1 MAAADQP
8 VCPRHGRPAVASRVR
23 LNPDGTQEV
32 EYLCEIDLAEEQMSS
47 RFGGRGS
54 SLFDDFFSD
63 FFGDGQSSG
72 GAGARRPAAAQRQV
86 ERVDVTQFF
95 SDATRELLQRAAQTA
110 VEWGS
115 LDLDSEHLLHA
126 ALQDDVVRHVLRQID
141 ADAEAI
147 AAEIEEGA
155 DKAQRT
161 DVSPSLAPDA
171 KAALL
176 AAYEESREL
185 GSSYVGPEHVLLA
198 LARDDESEAGQL
210 LQRFGVSHTKLRGAV
225 IRGVEAGGGTR
236 ETSKT
241 PTLDQYGRDLT
252 QMAREG
258 KLDPVIGRADEI
270 EQTIEILSRRTKN
283 NPALIGD
290 PGVGKTAIVEG
301 IAQRIVNDEV
311 PETLTDRRV
320 VQLDLAGMVAGSK
333 YRGEFEERLKKV
345 IDEIV
350 ENEGNI
356 ILFVD
361 ELHTLVGAGAAEG
374 AMDAGNMLKPA
385 LARGEMHVIG
395 ATTLDEYRKDV
406 EGDPALERRFQPVF
420 VREPTVDETI
430 EILHGLKDRYE
441 AFHRVRISNEA
452 IVAAAELSDRYIRD
466 RFLPD
471 KAIDLIDQASARV
484 RLRNRTKDDDTRNL
498 EEDLRRLARER
509 DQATTA
515 EDYDRAGQLT
525 DQMESRRGELDDRQ
539 KRRQRAPEVTA
550 DDIAVVVS
558 RATGIPISQL
568 TTEERQRLLD
578 LEQQLH
584 GRIVGQEEAVKAV
597 AEAVRRSRAG
607 LGDPRKPIGSFLFLG
622 PTGVG
627 KTELARTLA
636 DALFGSEDLMVR
648 FDMSEFQERHTVS
661 RLVGAPPGY
670 VGYEE
675 AGQLTEQVRRR
686 PYSVLLF
693 DEIEKAHPDV
703 FNILL
708 QILDDGRLTD
718 AQGRTVDFKNTV
730 VIMTS
735 NLGADRIQQQARTN
749 EPFEQLKNDLMQ
761 ILRQSFRPEFIN
773 RIDEIIV
780 FRALTEEQLVDITHL
795 LLDRLERRLRAQH
808 IELEFTQE
816 AVRLLARE
824 GYDPEFGARPLARTI
839 QRLVENELSRMVLSG
854 EVEPGDKVQVEADG
868 GELKF
873 DVERGAASQEVTA
886 WSKESEA
893 AQTPEPATAR

>member
-1 MAAADQP
+1 MMAAANQP
-8 VCPRHGRPAVASRVR
+8 VCQRHGRPAVASRVR
-23 LNPDGTQEV
+23 LRPDGTQEV
-32 EYLCEIDLAEEQMSS
+32 EYLCELDLATEQMSR
-47 RFGGRGS
+47 RFGGG

-63 FFGDGQSSG
+63 FFGNGPSERARG
-72 GAGARRPAAAQRQV
+72 GAAAPQRQV
-86 ERVDVTQFF
+86 ERVDITEFF
-95 SDATRELLQRAAQTA
+95 SEATRELLQRAAQTA
-110 VEWGS
+110 VEWGN
-115 LDLDSEHLLHA
+115 LDLDSDHLLYA
-126 ALQDDVVRHVLRQID
+126 ALENDVVRHVLREID
-141 ADAEAI
+141 ADPDAI
-147 AAEIEEGA
+147 AAEIEEEAEKGS
-155 DKAQRT
+155 RT
-161 DVSPSLAPDA
+161 DVAPSLSPDA

-176 AAYEESREL
+176 AAYDESREL
-185 GSSYVGPEHVLLA
+185 GDSYVGPEHVLLA
-198 LARDDESEAGQL
+198 LARDDESQAGQL
-210 LQRFGVSHTKLRGAV
+210 LRQFGISHTRLRGAV
-225 IRGVEAGGGTR
+225 IRGVEAGGAR
-236 ETSKT
+236 ESSKT

-252 QMAREG
+252 ALAREG

-301 IAQRIVNDEV
+301 IAQRIVNEEV
-311 PETLTDRRV
+311 PETLTGRRV
-320 VQLDLAGMVAGSK
+320 VQLDLAGMVAGTK

-345 IDEIV
+345 IDEIT
-350 ENEGNI
+350 ENQENI

-361 ELHTLVGAGAAEG
+361 ELHTLVGAGGAEG

-385 LARGEMHVIG
+385 LARGELHVIG

-406 EGDPALERRFQPVF
+406 EGDPALERRFQPVL

-441 AFHRVRISNEA
+441 AFHRVRISDEA

-484 RLRNRTKDDDTRNL
+484 RLRNRTKDDDTRSL

-515 EDYDRAGQLT
+515 EDYDRAGQLK
-525 DQMESRRGELDDRQ
+525 DQMDTRRGELEERQ
-539 KRRQRAPEVTA
+539 TRRQRAPEVTA
-550 DDIAVVVS
+550 EDIAEVVS
-558 RATGIPISQL
+558 RATGIPVSQL
-568 TTEERQRLLD
+568 TTEERKRLLE

-584 GRIVGQEEAVKAV
+584 GRVVGQDEAVSAV

-636 DALFGSEDLMVR
+636 EALFGSENLMVR

-718 AQGRTVDFKNTV
+718 AQGRTIDFKNTV

-749 EPFEQLKNDLMQ
+749 EPFEQLQEDLMD

-780 FRALTEEQLVDITHL
+780 FRALTEEQLVEITQL
-795 LLDRLERRLRAQH
+795 LVDRLARRLRAQH
-808 IELEFTQE
+808 IEVDFSQQAL
-816 AVRLLARE
+816 RLLARQ

-839 QRLVENELSRMVLSG
+839 QRRVENELSRMVLG
-854 EVEPGDKVQVEADG
+854 GDVEPGDKVLVEADG
-868 GELKF
+868 DELKF
-873 DVERGAASQEVTA
+873 DVEKGGASQEVAA
-886 WSKESEA
+886 WSEEREA
-893 AQTPEPATAR
+893 ARAGVT

>member
-1 MAAADQP
+1 M
-8 VCPRHGRPAVASRVR
+8 R

-63 FFGDGQSSG
+63 FFGDAQSTG
-72 GAGARRPAAAQRQV
+72 GAVGAARRPVAPQRQV
-86 ERVDVTQFF
+86 ERVDVTQYF

-110 VEWGS
+110 VEWGN
-115 LDLDSEHLLHA
+115 LDLDSDHLLYA
-126 ALQDDVVRHVLRQID
+126 AVQDDVVRHVLGQID
-141 ADAEAI
+141 ADPEAI
-147 AAEIEEGA
+147 AAEIEEAA
-155 DKAQRT
+155 DKGKRT
-161 DVSPSLAPDA
+161 DVSPSLSPDA

-176 AAYEESREL
+176 AAYDESRDL
-185 GSSYVGPEHVLLA
+185 GASYVGPEHVLLA
-198 LARDDESEAGQL
+198 LARDDESEAGRL
-210 LQRFGVSHTKLRGAV
+210 LQRFGVSHTKLRGGV

-252 QMAREG
+252 EMAREG

-283 NPALIGD
+283 NPALVGD

-311 PETLTDRRV
+311 PETLAGRRV

-333 YRGEFEERLKKV
+333 YRGEFEERLKNV
-345 IDEIV
+345 IEEIT

-406 EGDPALERRFQPVF
+406 EGDPALERRFQPVL

-452 IVAAAELSDRYIRD
+452 IVAAAELSDRYVRD

-484 RLRNRTKDDDTRNL
+484 RLRTKTKDDGTRSL

-509 DQATTA
+509 DQATAA
-515 EDYDRAGQLT
+515 EDYDRAGGLK
-525 DQMESRRGELDDRQ
+525 DQIESRRGDIDDRQ
-539 KRRQRAPEVTA
+539 KKRQRPAEVTA
-550 DDIAVVVS
+550 DDIAEVVS
-558 RATGIPISQL
+558 RATGIPVSQL
-568 TTEERQRLLD
+568 TTEERQRLLE
-578 LEQQLH
+578 LEQRLH
-584 GRIVGQEEAVKAV
+584 RRVVGQEEAVRAI

-607 LGDPRKPIGSFLFLG
+607 LGDPRRPIGSFLFLG

-627 KTELARTLA
+627 KTELARALA
-636 DALFGSEDLMVR
+636 DAMFGSEDLMVR

-670 VGYEE
+670 VGYAE
-675 AGQLTEQVRRR
+675 AGQLTEAVRRR
-686 PYSVLLF
+686 PYAVLLF

-718 AQGRTVDFKNTV
+718 AQGRTVDFKNAV

-735 NLGADRIQQQARTN
+735 NLGAERIQHHARSD
-749 EPFEQLKNDLMQ
+749 EPFEQLQDDMMD
-761 ILRQSFRPEFIN
+761 ILRHSFRPEFIN
-773 RIDEIIV
+773 RIDEIII
-780 FRALTEEQLVDITHL
+780 FRALTEEQLADITRL
-795 LLDRLERRLRAQH
+795 LLDRLVRRLRAQH
-808 IELEFTQE
+808 IEVEFSDA
-816 AVRLLARE
+816 AVKLLAKE
-824 GYDPEFGARPLARTI
+824 GYDPEYGARPLRRTI
-839 QRLVENELSRMVLSG
+839 QRLVENDLSRQVLSG
-854 EVEPGDKVQVEADG
+854 EIEPADKVLVDAEGDD
-868 GELKF
+868 LKF
-873 DVERGAASQEVTA
+873 EVEKGAAPQEVSNA
-886 WSKESEA
+886 DADEMLVASQSES
-893 AQTPEPATAR
+893 

>member
-1 MAAADQP
+1 MQ
-8 VCPRHGRPAVASRVR
+8 
-23 LNPDGTQEV
+23 
-32 EYLCEIDLAEEQMSS
+32 
-47 RFGGRGS
+47 
-54 SLFDDFFSD
+54 
-63 FFGDGQSSG
+63 
-72 GAGARRPAAAQRQV
+72 
-86 ERVDVTQFF
+86 
-95 SDATRELLQRAAQTA
+95 
-110 VEWGS
+110 
-115 LDLDSEHLLHA
+115 
-126 ALQDDVVRHVLRQID
+126 
-141 ADAEAI
+141 
-147 AAEIEEGA
+147 
-155 DKAQRT
+155 
-161 DVSPSLAPDA
+161 
-171 KAALL
+171 
-176 AAYEESREL
+176 
-185 GSSYVGPEHVLLA
+185 
-198 LARDDESEAGQL
+198 
-210 LQRFGVSHTKLRGAV
+210 
-225 IRGVEAGGGTR
+225 
-236 ETSKT
+236 
-241 PTLDQYGRDLT
+241 
-252 QMAREG
+252 
-258 KLDPVIGRADEI
+258 
-270 EQTIEILSRRTKN
+270 ILSRRTKN
-283 NPALIGD
+283 NPVLIGE
-290 PGVGKTAIVEG
+290 PGVGKTAVVEG
-301 IAQRIVNDEV
+301 LAARISSNNV
-311 PETLTDRRV
+311 PELLKGKQIYT
-320 VQLDLAGMVAGSK
+320 LDLAALVAGSK

-345 IDEIV
+345 IDEV
-350 ENEGNI
+350 TEAEGSV

-361 ELHTLVGAGAAEG
+361 ELHTLVGAGGAEG

-385 LARGEMHVIG
+385 LARGELHVIG

-484 RLRNRTKDDDTRNL
+484 RLRTRTKDGDTRSL

-509 DQATTA
+509 DQATAA
-515 EDYDRAGQLT
+515 EDYDRAGQLK
-525 DQMESRRGELDDRQ
+525 DQIDSRRGDLDDKH
-539 KRRQRAPEVTA
+539 KRRQRPAEVTA
-550 DDIAVVVS
+550 EDIAEVVS
-558 RATGIPISQL
+558 RATGIPVSQL

-584 GRIVGQEEAVKAV
+584 GRIVGQDEAVKAV

-636 DALFGSEDLMVR
+636 EALFGSENLMVR

-749 EPFEQLKNDLMQ
+749 EPFEQLKEDLMQ
-761 ILRQSFRPEFIN
+761 TLRQSFRPEFIN

-780 FRALTEEQLVDITHL
+780 FRALTEEQLVDITQL

-808 IELEFTQE
+808 IEVEFSET
-816 AVRLLARE
+816 AVELLARE

-839 QRLVENELSRMVLSG
+839 RRRVENELSRMVLSG
-854 EVEPGDKVQVEADG
+854 EVEPGDKVHVEADG
-868 GELKF
+868 NELRF
-873 DVERGAASQEVTA
+873 DVGKGEASQEVTA
-886 WSKESEA
+886 WSGEPEA
-893 AQTPEPATAR
+893 AQTPEPTAAR

>member
-1 MAAADQP
+1 M
-8 VCPRHGRPAVASRVR
+8 GR
-23 LNPDGTQEV
+23 L
-32 EYLCEIDLAEEQMSS
+32 
-47 RFGGRGS
+47 GGRGS
-54 SLFDDFFSD
+54 LFDEFFSD
-63 FFGDGQSSG
+63 FFDR
-72 GAGARRPAAAQRQV
+72 GAGAGSATPAQERQV

-95 SDATRELLQRAAQTA
+95 SDATRQLLQRAAQTA
-110 VEWGS
+110 LEWGS
-115 LDLDSEHLLHA
+115 LDLDSDHLLYA
-126 ALQDDVVRHVLRQID
+126 ALQDDVVRHVLSQVD
-141 ADAEAI
+141 ADPEAI
-147 AAEIEEGA
+147 MAQIEEEA
-155 DKAQRT
+155 EKAERT
-161 DVSPSLAPDA
+161 DVAPSLSPDA

-176 AAYEESREL
+176 AAYQESREL
-185 GSSYVGPEHVLLA
+185 DSSYVGPEHVLLA
-198 LARDDESEAGQL
+198 LARDEESAAGEL
-210 LQRFGVSHTKLRGAV
+210 MQRFGLSHTKLRGAV
-225 IRGVEAGGGTR
+225 IRGVEGGAAR
-236 ETSKT
+236 EASNT
-241 PTLDQYGRDLT
+241 PTLDQFGRDLS
-252 QMAREG
+252 QDAREG

-311 PETLTDRRV
+311 PETLADRRV

-345 IDEIV
+345 IDEIT
-350 ENEGNI
+350 ENEGSI

-385 LARGEMHVIG
+385 LARGELHVIG

-406 EGDPALERRFQPVF
+406 EGDPALERRFQPVL

-441 AFHRVRISNEA
+441 AFHRVRISDEA
-452 IVAAAELSDRYIRD
+452 ILAAAELSDRYIRD

-471 KAIDLIDQASARV
+471 KAIDLIDQAGARV
-484 RLRNRTKDDDTRNL
+484 RLRTKTKDDETRSL

-515 EDYDRAGQLT
+515 EDYDRAGSLRDELDSRQGEL
-525 DQMESRRGELDDRQ
+525 EERRRG
-539 KRRQRAPEVTA
+539 RQRAPEVTA
-550 DDIAVVVS
+550 EDIAEIVS
-558 RATGIPISQL
+558 RATGIPVSQL
-568 TTEERQRLLD
+568 TAEERERLLR

-584 GRIVGQEEAVKAV
+584 ERIVGQDEAVSAV
-597 AEAVRRSRAG
+597 AEAIRRSRAG
-607 LGDPRKPIGSFLFLG
+607 LGDPNRPVGSFLFLG

-627 KTELARTLA
+627 KTELARALA
-636 DALFGSEDLMVR
+636 EVLFGDESLMVR

-718 AQGRTVDFKNTV
+718 AQGRTVDFKHAV

-735 NLGADRIQQQARTN
+735 NLGADRIQQFARQGGD
-749 EPFEQLKNDLMQ
+749 FEGLKEDLMQ
-761 ILRQSFRPEFIN
+761 VLRQSFRPEFIN

-780 FRALTEEQLVDITHL
+780 FRALDDRQLAEITRL
-795 LLDRLERRLRAQH
+795 LLDKLARRLRAQH
-808 IELEFTQE
+808 IEVEFTDA
-816 AVRLLARE
+816 AVELLAHE
-824 GYDPEFGARPLARTI
+824 GFDPEFGARPLRRTI

-854 EVEPGDKVQVEADG
+854 TVNEGDRITVDAADG
-868 GELKF
+868 ELSF
-873 DVERGAASQEVTA
+873 EVDFGAMEDA
-886 WSKESEA
+886 EA
-893 AQTPEPATAR
+893 REPAAATGR

>member
-8 VCPRHGRPAVASRVR
+8 VCQRHGRPAVASRVR
-23 LNPDGTQEV
+23 LRPDGTQEV
-32 EYLCEIDLAEEQMSS
+32 EYLCDIDLAEERMG
-47 RFGGRGS
+47 RLGGGRHS
-54 SLFDDFFSD
+54 VFDDFFSD
-63 FFGDGQSSG
+63 CVGEGGGQ
-72 GAGARRPAAAQRQV
+72 GARRAAPQGQV

-95 SDATRELLQRAAQTA
+95 SDATRELLQRGAQTA
-110 VEWGS
+110 LEWGS
-115 LDLDSEHLLHA
+115 LDLDTDHLLYA
-126 ALQDDVVRHVLRQID
+126 ALQDDVVRHVLRQVD
-141 ADAEAI
+141 ADPEAI
-147 AAEIEEGA
+147 AAQVEEEA
-155 DKAQRT
+155 ERAERT
-161 DVSPSLAPDA
+161 DVAPSLSPDA

-185 GSSYVGPEHVLLA
+185 ESSYVGPEHVLLA
-198 LARDDESEAGQL
+198 LARDEESQAGQL
-210 LQRFGVSHTKLRGAV
+210 LQRFGLTHTKLRGAV
-225 IRGVEAGGGTR
+225 IRGVEGGAAR
-236 ETSKT
+236 ETSAT
-241 PTLDQYGRDLT
+241 PTLDQFGRDLT
-252 QMAREG
+252 QDAREG

-345 IDEIV
+345 IDEIT

-385 LARGEMHVIG
+385 LARGELHVIG

-406 EGDPALERRFQPVF
+406 EGDPALERRFQPVL

-441 AFHRVRISNEA
+441 AFHRVRISEEA

-471 KAIDLIDQASARV
+471 KAIDLIDQAGARV
-484 RLRNRTKDDDTRNL
+484 RLRTKTKDDETRNL

-515 EDYDRAGQLT
+515 EDYDRAGALRDEFDNRQGEL
-525 DQMESRRGELDDRQ
+525 EERRRG
-539 KRRQRAPEVTA
+539 RQRAPEVKA
-550 DDIAVVVS
+550 EDIAEIVS
-558 RATGIPISQL
+558 RATGIPVSQL
-568 TTEERQRLLD
+568 TAEERERLLR

-584 GRIVGQEEAVKAV
+584 ERIVGQDEAVTAV

-607 LGDPRKPIGSFLFLG
+607 LGDPNRPTGSFLFLG

-627 KTELARTLA
+627 KTELARALA
-636 DALFGSEDLMVR
+636 EVMFGDESLMLR
-648 FDMSEFQERHTVS
+648 FGMSEVQERHTVS

-693 DEIEKAHPDV
+693 DEIEKAHADV

-708 QILDDGRLTD
+708 QILDAGRLTD
-718 AQGRTVDFKNTV
+718 AQGRTVDFRHSV

-735 NLGADRIQQQARTN
+735 NLGSAIIQ
-749 EPFEQLKNDLMQ
+749 DLAGGEYERMRDAVTE
-761 ILRQSFRPEFIN
+761 ILRQHFRPEFIN
-773 RIDEIIV
+773 RIDEVIIFHSLTREQIKEIV
-780 FRALTEEQLVDITHL
+780 GIQLRAV
-795 LLDRLERRLRAQH
+795 ERRLAERK
-808 IELEFTQE
+808 
-816 AVRLLARE
+816 LL
-824 GYDPEFGARPLARTI
+824 L
-839 QRLVENELSRMVLSG
+839 
-854 EVEPGDKVQVEADG
+854 QV
-868 GELKF
+868 
-873 DVERGAASQEVTA
+873 
-886 WSKESEA
+886 
-893 AQTPEPATAR
+893 